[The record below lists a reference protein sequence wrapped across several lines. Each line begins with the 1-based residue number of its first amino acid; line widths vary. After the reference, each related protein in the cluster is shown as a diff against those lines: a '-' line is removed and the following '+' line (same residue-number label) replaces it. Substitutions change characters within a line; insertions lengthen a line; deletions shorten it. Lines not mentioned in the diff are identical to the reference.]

1 MINISIIVPIYNVEQ
16 YLSKCINSIV
26 NQTYKHIEIL
36 LVNDGSTDNSEEI
49 CLAYAKKDSRIR
61 YFKKENGGLSDARNY
76 GISRAKGDYL
86 AFIDSDDFIHS
97 EFIQRLHEAIEREN
111 ALVAVAG
118 YDRVDASGHFLT
130 AEPLPTNQAVLSGR
144 NVCKKLL
151 EADGHRFVV
160 ACNKLYKKELFED
173 FRFEKGKIHED
184 EYFTYRLLYELE
196 KVAIVKE
203 CLYYYVDRENS
214 ITTSSMTDHRFHCL
228 LEFQNERMDFY
239 ESRGDK
245 ELLLECYRSFL
256 AFAVLFL
263 GKYNHWL
270 SKQQKKLLQTL
281 FRIVYKQLK
290 QNKRLA
296 LLMNAYYLVG
306 CLHLNFSVFLKTGK
320 DKIQE
325 RLRRSESSTR

>member
-1 MINISIIVPIYNVEQ
+1 MNIISIIVPIYNVEQ
-16 YLSKCINSIV
+16 YLSKCIDSIV

-49 CLAYAKKDSRIR
+49 CLAYANKDSRIR

-160 ACNKLYKKELFED
+160 AWNKLYKKELFED

-196 KVAIVKE
+196 KVAIVQE

-214 ITTSSMTDHRFHCL
+214 ITTSGMTDHRFHCL
-228 LEFQNERMDFY
+228 LEFQNERMNFY
-239 ESRGDK
+239 ESKGEK
-245 ELLLECYRSFL
+245 EILLECYRSFL
-256 AFAVLFL
+256 AFAVWFL
-263 GKYNHWL
+263 GKYRKWMTK
-270 SKQQKKLLQTL
+270 KQKHLLQKQYRKSFSRILTSPQVTFIKKLYYVIGYMSLSLAVRVKSILQL
-281 FRIVYKQLK
+281 IV
-290 QNKRLA
+290 
-296 LLMNAYYLVG
+296 
-306 CLHLNFSVFLKTGK
+306 HSK
-320 DKIQE
+320 D
-325 RLRRSESSTR
+325 